1 MRIMSA
7 DELWHA
13 FQRPK
18 HISRIKFGGR
28 MYEYKFSDGEGMKTS
43 AEELKD
49 KIKNIDDKY
58 KLDLTFDST
67 KDDISLNLERQK
79 YSRPS
84 DEEIR
89 KQAEDS
95 LKSYEDKEQKGI
107 ENEYAAGNRKLDEES
122 QKLGGDFESQSK
134 KIEQTYENAKESNKN
149 TFIRRGLSRSS
160 IMQEN
165 LKNLDESKNAAQ
177 DTLAKEL
184 KQNLEKIT
192 IERDLLETQKQSAL
206 ESFNIA
212 YAVKLSEKI
221 NKLTESA
228 KQAEDAVAKYN
239 NQLEEKEKKFA
250 LSQQE
255 HNIKQDNQKLKDNKF
270 VLDYINEYGRVGLDW
285 LIAKEKLTAA
295 KDSIKGLSKEQ
306 ALAQIER
313 DGYRDILGDSVYKAL
328 INYVKGI

>member
-107 ENEYAAGNRKLDEES
+107 ENEYAAGNIKLDEES

-313 DGYRDILGDSVYKAL
+313 DGYRDILGDSVYKSL
-328 INYVKGI
+328 VNYVKGI

>member
-122 QKLGGDFESQSK
+122 QKLGGDFESQTK
-134 KIEQTYENAKESNKN
+134 KVEQTYENAKESNKN

-177 DTLAKEL
+177 DMLAKEL

-313 DGYRDILGDSVYKAL
+313 DGYRDILGDSVYKSL

>member
-84 DEEIR
+84 DEDIR

-122 QKLGGDFESQSK
+122 QKLGGNFESQSK

-149 TFIRRGLSRSS
+149 TFIRRGISRSS

-313 DGYRDILGDSVYKAL
+313 DGYRDILGDSVYKSL

>member
-18 HISRIKFGGR
+18 HISCIKFGGR

-84 DEEIR
+84 DEDIR

-95 LKSYEDKEQKGI
+95 LKSYEDKEQKDI

-122 QKLGGDFESQSK
+122 QKLGGNFESQSK

-255 HNIKQDNQKLKDNKF
+255 HNIKQDNQKVKDNKF

-313 DGYRDILGDSVYKAL
+313 DGYRDILGDSVYKSL
-328 INYVKGI
+328 INYIKGI

>member
-84 DEEIR
+84 DEDIR

-95 LKSYEDKEQKGI
+95 LKSYEDKEQKDI

-122 QKLGGDFESQSK
+122 QKLGGNFESQSK

-239 NQLEEKEKKFA
+239 NQLEEKEKKFT

-313 DGYRDILGDSVYKAL
+313 DGYRDILGDSVYKSL

>member
-84 DEEIR
+84 DEEII

-107 ENEYAAGNRKLDEES
+107 ENEYADGNRKLDEES

-270 VLDYINEYGRVGLDW
+270 VLDYIKEYGRVGLDW

-313 DGYRDILGDSVYKAL
+313 DGYRDILGDSVYKSL

>member
-313 DGYRDILGDSVYKAL
+313 DGYRDILGDSVYKSL

>member
-84 DEEIR
+84 DEDIR

-313 DGYRDILGDSVYKAL
+313 DGYRDILGDRVYKSL

>member
-107 ENEYAAGNRKLDEES
+107 ENEYADGNRKLDEES

-149 TFIRRGLSRSS
+149 TFIRKGLSRSS

-313 DGYRDILGDSVYKAL
+313 DGYRDILGDNVYKSL
-328 INYVKGI
+328 INYIKGI

>member
-149 TFIRRGLSRSS
+149 TFIRKGLSRSS

-165 LKNLDESKNAAQ
+165 LKNLDERKNAAQ

-313 DGYRDILGDSVYKAL
+313 DGYRDILGDSVYKSL

>member
-84 DEEIR
+84 DEDIR

-122 QKLGGDFESQSK
+122 QKLGGNFESQSK

-313 DGYRDILGDSVYKAL
+313 DGYRDILGDSVYKSL

>member
-49 KIKNIDDKY
+49 KITNIDDKY

-84 DEEIR
+84 DEDIR

-122 QKLGGDFESQSK
+122 QKLGGNFESQSK

-313 DGYRDILGDSVYKAL
+313 DGYRDILGDSVYKSL

>member
-107 ENEYAAGNRKLDEES
+107 ENEYADGNRKLDEES
-122 QKLGGDFESQSK
+122 QKLGGDFEAQSK

-313 DGYRDILGDSVYKAL
+313 DGYRDILGDSVYKSL

>member
-95 LKSYEDKEQKGI
+95 LKSYEDKEQKDI

-228 KQAEDAVAKYN
+228 KQAEDAVTKYN

-270 VLDYINEYGRVGLDW
+270 FLDYINEYGRVGLDW

-313 DGYRDILGDSVYKAL
+313 DGYRDILGDSVYKSL

>member
-95 LKSYEDKEQKGI
+95 LKSYEYKEQKGI

-313 DGYRDILGDSVYKAL
+313 DGYRDILGDSVYKSL

>member
-239 NQLEEKEKKFA
+239 NQLEEKEKKFS

-313 DGYRDILGDSVYKAL
+313 DGYRDILGDSVYKSL

>member
-67 KDDISLNLERQK
+67 KDDISLNLERRK

-95 LKSYEDKEQKGI
+95 LKSCEDKEQKGI
-107 ENEYAAGNRKLDEES
+107 ENEYAAGNRKLDEER

-177 DTLAKEL
+177 DTLAKEF

-313 DGYRDILGDSVYKAL
+313 DGYRDILGDSVYKSL

>member
-67 KDDISLNLERQK
+67 KDDISLNLERRK

-95 LKSYEDKEQKGI
+95 LKSCEDKEQKGI
-107 ENEYAAGNRKLDEES
+107 ENEYAAGNRKLDEER

-313 DGYRDILGDSVYKAL
+313 DGYRDILGDSVYKSL

>member
-1 MRIMSA
+1 
-7 DELWHA
+7 
-13 FQRPK
+13 
-18 HISRIKFGGR
+18 

-79 YSRPS
+79 YSRPR

-95 LKSYEDKEQKGI
+95 LKSYEDKEQKVI

-122 QKLGGDFESQSK
+122 QKLGGDFESQTK
-134 KIEQTYENAKESNKN
+134 KVEQTYENAKESNKN

-313 DGYRDILGDSVYKAL
+313 DGYRDILGDSVYKSL

>member
-1 MRIMSA
+1 
-7 DELWHA
+7 
-13 FQRPK
+13 
-18 HISRIKFGGR
+18 

-228 KQAEDAVAKYN
+228 KQAVDAVSKYN
-239 NQLEEKEKKFA
+239 NQLEEKEKKLA

-255 HNIKQDNQKLKDNKF
+255 HNIKQDNQKVKDNKF

-313 DGYRDILGDSVYKAL
+313 DGYRDILGDSVYKSL

>member
-107 ENEYAAGNRKLDEES
+107 ENEYVAGNRKLDEES

-165 LKNLDESKNAAQ
+165 LKNLDESKNVAQ

-239 NQLEEKEKKFA
+239 NQLEEKEKKFD

-313 DGYRDILGDSVYKAL
+313 DGYRDILGDSVYKSL

>member
-160 IMQEN
+160 IMLEN

-313 DGYRDILGDSVYKAL
+313 DGYRDILGDNVYKSL

>member
-79 YSRPS
+79 YLRPS

-149 TFIRRGLSRSS
+149 TFIRKGLSRSS

-313 DGYRDILGDSVYKAL
+313 DGYRDILGDSVYKSL

>member
-107 ENEYAAGNRKLDEES
+107 ENEYTAGNRKLDEES
-122 QKLGGDFESQSK
+122 QKLGGDFESQTK
-134 KIEQTYENAKESNKN
+134 KVEQTYENAKESNKN

-177 DTLAKEL
+177 DMLAKEL

-313 DGYRDILGDSVYKAL
+313 DGYRDILGDSVYKSL

>member
-89 KQAEDS
+89 KQAEDC
-95 LKSYEDKEQKGI
+95 Q
-107 ENEYAAGNRKLDEES
+107 
-122 QKLGGDFESQSK
+122 
-134 KIEQTYENAKESNKN
+134 
-149 TFIRRGLSRSS
+149 
-160 IMQEN
+160 
-165 LKNLDESKNAAQ
+165 
-177 DTLAKEL
+177 
-184 KQNLEKIT
+184 
-192 IERDLLETQKQSAL
+192 
-206 ESFNIA
+206 
-212 YAVKLSEKI
+212 
-221 NKLTESA
+221 
-228 KQAEDAVAKYN
+228 QARHK
-239 NQLEEKEKKFA
+239 
-250 LSQQE
+250 
-255 HNIKQDNQKLKDNKF
+255 
-270 VLDYINEYGRVGLDW
+270 R
-285 LIAKEKLTAA
+285 
-295 KDSIKGLSKEQ
+295 
-306 ALAQIER
+306 
-313 DGYRDILGDSVYKAL
+313 
-328 INYVKGI
+328 

>member
-107 ENEYAAGNRKLDEES
+107 ENEYADGNRKLDEES

-285 LIAKEKLTAA
+285 LIAKEKLTVA

-313 DGYRDILGDSVYKAL
+313 DGYRDILGDSVYKSL

>member
-134 KIEQTYENAKESNKN
+134 KIEQTYEHAKESNKN

-313 DGYRDILGDSVYKAL
+313 DGYRDILGDSVYKSL
-328 INYVKGI
+328 INYIKGI

>member
-122 QKLGGDFESQSK
+122 QKLGGNFESQRK

-313 DGYRDILGDSVYKAL
+313 DGYRDILGDSVYKSL

>member
-95 LKSYEDKEQKGI
+95 LKSYENKEQKGI
-107 ENEYAAGNRKLDEES
+107 ENECAAGNRKLDEES

-192 IERDLLETQKQSAL
+192 IERDLLEAQKQSAL

-313 DGYRDILGDSVYKAL
+313 DGYRDILGDSVYKSL

>member
-122 QKLGGDFESQSK
+122 QKLGDDFESQTK
-134 KIEQTYENAKESNKN
+134 KVEQTYENAKENNKN

-228 KQAEDAVAKYN
+228 KQAEDAVTKYN

-313 DGYRDILGDSVYKAL
+313 DGYRDILGDSVYKSL

>member
-160 IMQEN
+160 IMLEN
-165 LKNLDESKNAAQ
+165 LKNLDERKNAAQ

-295 KDSIKGLSKEQ
+295 KDSIKGLTKEQ

-313 DGYRDILGDSVYKAL
+313 DGYRDILGDSVYKSL

>member
-18 HISRIKFGGR
+18 HISRIKFGGC

-165 LKNLDESKNAAQ
+165 LKNLDESKNVAQ

-255 HNIKQDNQKLKDNKF
+255 HNIKQDNQKVKDNKF

-313 DGYRDILGDSVYKAL
+313 DGYRDILGDSVYKSL
-328 INYVKGI
+328 VNYVKGI

>member
-107 ENEYAAGNRKLDEES
+107 ENEYADGNRKLDEES
-122 QKLGGDFESQSK
+122 QKLGGDFEAQSK

-149 TFIRRGLSRSS
+149 TFIRKGLSRSS

-313 DGYRDILGDSVYKAL
+313 DGYRDILGDSVYKSL

>member
-89 KQAEDS
+89 KQADDS
-95 LKSYEDKEQKGI
+95 LKSYGDKEQKGI

-122 QKLGGDFESQSK
+122 QKLGGNFESQSK

-313 DGYRDILGDSVYKAL
+313 DGYRDILGDSVYKSL

>member
-122 QKLGGDFESQSK
+122 QKLGGNFESQSK

-228 KQAEDAVAKYN
+228 KQAEDAVTKYN

-313 DGYRDILGDSVYKAL
+313 DGYRDILGDSVYKSL

>member
-165 LKNLDESKNAAQ
+165 LKNLDESKNVAQ

-255 HNIKQDNQKLKDNKF
+255 HNIKQDNQKVKDNKF

-313 DGYRDILGDSVYKAL
+313 DGYRDILGDSVYKSL

>member
-95 LKSYEDKEQKGI
+95 LKSYEYKEQKGI

-255 HNIKQDNQKLKDNKF
+255 HNIKQDSQKLKDNKF

-313 DGYRDILGDSVYKAL
+313 DGYRDILGDSVYKSL

>member
-84 DEEIR
+84 DEDIR

-122 QKLGGDFESQSK
+122 QKLGGNFESQSK

-228 KQAEDAVAKYN
+228 KQAEDAVTKYN

-313 DGYRDILGDSVYKAL
+313 DGYRDILGDSVYKSL

>member
-107 ENEYAAGNRKLDEES
+107 ENEYADGNRKLDEES

-165 LKNLDESKNAAQ
+165 LKNLDESKNVAQ

-313 DGYRDILGDSVYKAL
+313 DGYRDILGDSVYKSL